1 MLARRLRRRSN
12 NNPALG
18 QCIVFAGTRRMGR
31 SHHLALSYTV
41 SNGYSYEKMYEK
53 MYTAYNLICI
63 YTAFDILKYITIIL
77 SLYINYLYIHC
88 PVFNYFDIIEL
99 YQARP

>member
-1 MLARRLRRRSN
+1 MVRSD
-12 NNPALG
+12 
-18 QCIVFAGTRRMGR
+18 
-31 SHHLALSYTV
+31 HLALSAIRFPGQFDCTV
-41 SNGYSYEKMYEK
+41 SNGYSYEK

-77 SLYINYLYIHC
+77 SLHTNYLYIHC